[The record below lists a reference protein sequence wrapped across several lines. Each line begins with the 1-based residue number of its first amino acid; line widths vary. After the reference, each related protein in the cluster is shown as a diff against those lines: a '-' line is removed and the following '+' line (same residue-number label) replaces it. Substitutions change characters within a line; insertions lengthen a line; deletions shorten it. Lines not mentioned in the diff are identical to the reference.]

1 MKYKYLC
8 IILINIFCF
17 FGGIQDAYSKT
28 CKYSGNIHGQNVT
41 FNIMI
46 QDGTKSGCMWFDANG
61 FIKPGKY
68 AGGCGEQGYTPKL
81 PWESSFYEC
90 PNTLYYY
97 DLGFDERS
105 QSLDVQSQK
114 RYIYVST
121 LSNVNPQYFTNYSD
135 IQISSLT
142 QWHSKGILSHNE
154 SKPNEELQENQQT
167 VGNFCT
173 NSGVKTVLKLIGYVV
188 QALRW
193 LIPII
198 IIVLGIF
205 DFSKAAISSDDKALA
220 SATSSLAKRVISG
233 IIIFILPSVV
243 NAILNFIGLNTRSN
257 FEECTSLV
265 LDVFNPKN
273 N

>member
-1 MKYKYLC
+1 MKYKYLY
-8 IILINIFCF
+8 IILASIFWF
-17 FGGIQDAYSKT
+17 LSGIQGVYGKT
-28 CKYSGNIHGQNVT
+28 CKYSGNVHGQNIT
-41 FNIMI
+41 FTILA
-46 QDGTKSGCMWFDANG
+46 DKDTKSGCMWFDANS

-68 AGGCGEQGYTPKL
+68 AGDCGEQGYTPKL

-121 LSNVNPQYFTNYSD
+121 LSNVNPQYFTNDSD
-135 IQISSLT
+135 IQISSST
-142 QWHSKGILSHNE
+142 QWHSKGTLSLNE
-154 SKPNEELQENQQT
+154 PNHNEELQENQQI
-167 VGNFCT
+167 VGSFCS

-265 LDVFNPKN
+265 LDVFNSKN